1 MAPIGWLWAPR
12 DAEVAPDAAPITP
25 SGRSRCSPSPHH
37 PPLHPDMEP
46 YRGRDTAIHPD
57 MAPYGVATP
66 LSTPMWLHVGVDSG
80 RSGASVE
87 GVPVAA
93 GRAEIVFGTDALAGK
108 QAESVRWT
116 VGRGMEVGAADPVRI
131 DV

>member
-12 DAEVAPDAAPITP
+12 DAEVAPDAVPITP
-25 SGRSRCSPSPHH
+25 SGRSRCSPNPHH

-46 YRGRDTAIHPD
+46 YRGRETAHHPD
-57 MAPYGVATP
+57 MAPCRG
-66 LSTPMWLHVGVDSG
+66 GER

-93 GRAEIVFGTDALAGK
+93 GRAEIVLGTAALAGK
-108 QAESVRWT
+108 QAESVR
-116 VGRGMEVGAADPVRI
+116 
-131 DV
+131 

>member
-25 SGRSRCSPSPHH
+25 SGRSRCSPSPHN
-37 PPLHPDMEP
+37 PPHHPDMEP
-46 YRGRDTAIHPD
+46 YRGP
-57 MAPYGVATP
+57 TP
-66 LSTPMWLHVGVDSG
+66 LSTPIWLHVGMDSG
-80 RSGASVE
+80 RSGASVK

-116 VGRGMEVGAADPVRI
+116 VWRGMEVGAADPVRI
-131 DV
+131 D